1 MKKQTNLI
9 SCSTGLSS
17 SQAIVFSNSRNSN
30 LIFGFKFLLLT
41 LLFFTT
47 TIVSAQTTAEKD
59 IAFKKALTERSGKI
73 VSALNITNSRKQ
85 EKIIAIIATQYY
97 NLNKVHDN
105 IKEEKEKEK
114 SLAQLHKKFVTKLN
128 KKLTDTQVEEVKNG
142 MTYNVLNVTYAAY
155 KDMILSLS
163 DEQKEKIYN
172 WLIEAREIAM
182 DQGSSDAKHKVF
194 GKYKGRI
201 NNYLSA
207 QGYDMKAEEKAW
219 QQRLRKKRE
228 EEAAIKK
235 VQSA

>member
-1 MKKQTNLI
+1 MKKQINLI
-9 SCSTGLSS
+9 SCSTGLPST
-17 SQAIVFSNSRNSN
+17 QAIASSNSRNGN
-30 LIFGFKFLLLT
+30 LISNFNFLLLS
-41 LLFFTT
+41 LIFFTAN
-47 TIVSAQTTAEKD
+47 IVSAQTPAEKD
-59 IAFKKALTERSGKI
+59 IAFKKVLTERSGKI
-73 VSALNITNSRKQ
+73 VSSLNIANSRKQ
-85 EKIIAIIATQYY
+85 EKVIAIIASQYY
-97 NLNKVHDN
+97 DLNKVHDN

-114 SLAQLHKKFVTKLN
+114 QLAQLHKKFIAKLN
-128 KKLTDTQVEEVKNG
+128 KKLTDTQVEQVKNG

-155 KDMILSLS
+155 NDMILSLS

-182 DQGSSDAKHKVF
+182 DQGSSDEKHKVF

-228 EEAAIKK
+228 EEAATKK

>member
-1 MKKQTNLI
+1 MKKQINLI
-9 SCSTGLSS
+9 SCSTGLPST
-17 SQAIVFSNSRNSN
+17 QAIASSNSRNGN
-30 LIFGFKFLLLT
+30 LISNFNFLLLS
-41 LLFFTT
+41 LIFFTA
-47 TIVSAQTTAEKD
+47 TIVSAQTPAEKD
-59 IAFKKALTERSGKI
+59 IAFKKVLTERSGKI
-73 VSALNITNSRKQ
+73 VSSLNIANSRKQ
-85 EKIIAIIATQYY
+85 EKVIAIIASQYY
-97 NLNKVHDN
+97 DLNKVHDN

-114 SLAQLHKKFVTKLN
+114 QLAQLHKKFIAKLN
-128 KKLTDTQVEEVKNG
+128 KKLTDTQVEQVKNG

-155 KDMILSLS
+155 NDMILSLS

-182 DQGSSDAKHKVF
+182 DQGSSDEKHKVF

-228 EEAAIKK
+228 EEAATKK